1 MKVIAVIPARHG
13 STRFPGK
20 PLAQIIDKPMIQHV
34 VEKVQTAKQ
43 LDRVVVA
50 TDHQEIYDKVL
61 GFGGEAVLTR
71 TDHESGS
78 DRMAEVAAKI
88 DGDLYVNV
96 QGDEPLIRPELIDQI
111 VSIARENET
120 SVVTAKVKLTEEE
133 DISSPNVVKVVTDN
147 HENALYFSRSPIPYN
162 RSNENIDYY
171 KHLGIYCYPKRVL
184 QQYVTLP
191 KSTLELTEMLEQL
204 RLLDNGFNIK
214 VIQTSYDAVGVDTP
228 EDILKVEKILEAQH
242 G

>member
-1 MKVIAVIPARHG
+1 MKVIAVIPSRHG

-20 PLAQIIDKPMIQHV
+20 PLALISNKPMIQHV
-34 VEKVQTAKQ
+34 VEKVQRAKQ

-50 TDHQEIYDKVL
+50 TDHQEIYDTVIE
-61 GFGGEAVLTR
+61 FGGEAVLTNKN
-71 TDHESGS
+71 HESGS

-88 DGDLYVNV
+88 HGDFFVNV

-111 VSIARENET
+111 VRIAKENES
-120 SVVTAKVKLTEEE
+120 SVVTAKVKLEEAE
-133 DISSPNVVKVVTDN
+133 DILSPNVVKVVTDN
-147 HENALYFSRSPIPYN
+147 QRNALYFSRSPIPYN
-162 RSNENIDYY
+162 RSKSNVDYY

-191 KSTLELTEMLEQL
+191 KSTLEMTEMLEQL

-214 VIQTSYDAVGVDTP
+214 VLQTSYDAIGVDTP